1 MWRYHHEEEALS
13 GPGAVLVRLAGACL
27 APCLLRPLPAARAAH
42 AEFAPMNGEAERDYA
57 RGCDPVL
64 DLEFDDDPLD
74 DESLIVVQAHAL
86 RHAQYVTRHAPT

>member
-1 MWRYHHEEEALS
+1 
-13 GPGAVLVRLAGACL
+13 
-27 APCLLRPLPAARAAH
+27 
-42 AEFAPMNGEAERDYA
+42 MNGEAERDYA